1 MKKVLLATSVL
12 AGFSGV
18 AVAQDATTGVSISG
32 YGRFGIVYR
41 SEAAPGDSK
50 TTVQNRLRFNI
61 DATTVTD
68 SGVVFGAR
76 LRMQND
82 SGDNGTAGNNALF
95 YTEYQGLRV
104 EVGNVNTPY
113 DTVALLWNSEMGY
126 RDTSYGDPLEYTY
139 YYDSKS
145 GLQTGNVMGI
155 FASYS
160 INGFTGQFSA
170 VNPDQTVDSLSSLA
184 NNREIETQLSLSYTY
199 GQFDIA
205 AAAIQNGAGIDGND
219 PWFIG
224 AAYRINDDATVGLN
238 YMDESVDAAG
248 LADINAVYGPG
259 YFDPGKTTTLY
270 GNYKMD
276 AITLRGYIAH
286 NDRNTND
293 SDTAFGI
300 GADYDL
306 GGARLSGAIQRGYG
320 DTTAGQDAPTVVDV
334 GVRFD
339 F

>member
-12 AGFSGV
+12 AGLTGV
-18 AVAQDATTGVSISG
+18 AVAQDATTGVSVSG
-32 YGRFGIVYR
+32 YGRFGIVHR
-41 SEAAPGDSK
+41 SNVAAGVSK
-50 TTVQNRLRFNI
+50 TQVVNRLRFNF

-82 SGDNGTAGNNALF
+82 SGDSGTAGNNALF

-126 RDTSYGDPLEYTY
+126 RDSSFGDPYELTY

-145 GLQTGNVMGI
+145 GLQTGNTMGI

-160 INGFTGQFSA
+160 VSGFTGQISV
-170 VNPDQTVDSLSSLA
+170 VNPDQSVDSLSALG
-184 NNREIETQLSLSYTY
+184 NNREIETQISLSYTY
-199 GQFDIA
+199 GQFDVA
-205 AAAIQNGAGIDGND
+205 AAAIKSGAGIDGND

-224 AAYRINDDATVGLN
+224 AAYRINDNATVGLN
-238 YMDESVDAAG
+238 YIDEEISATT
-248 LADINAVYGPG
+248 LADLNAVYGPG
-259 YFDPGKTTTLY
+259 YVDPGKTTTLY

-276 AITLRGYIAH
+276 AITLRGYVAH
-286 NDRNTND
+286 NDAPTNTD
-293 SDTAFGI
+293 DTAYGI

-306 GGARLSGAIQRGYG
+306 GGARLSGAVQRGYN
-320 DTTAGQDAPTVVDV
+320 DNTVVDL